1 MYLNLLAEAS
11 AEVVASLSYHT
22 IASLL
27 KLLLIAGLGAS
38 FSVFLDHLLEDHPV
52 GKQYLSLIQ
61 RLPTE
66 IAKPIGECVICSGAW
81 QYLFMSYFVFEFPFY
96 LCLIGLGAN
105 HLFIKLTLLLRK

>member
-1 MYLNLLAEAS
+1 MMFHVERVEGVVVLLSLILVS
-11 AEVVASLSYHT
+11 ALSAMLSL
-22 IASLL
+22 
-27 KLLLIAGLGAS
+27 
-38 FSVFLDHLLEDHPV
+38 FMDHFLEDHPV

-81 QYLFMSYFVFEFPFY
+81 QYLFMAYFVFEFPFY

-105 HLFIKLTLLLRK
+105 HLFIKLILLLRK